1 MKNISISDMYNPMEM
16 LYTKKYFWTNFYQG
30 TGYMLDQLIVSGS
43 LLQDNSK
50 LKFLKAG
57 VYNKRW
63 LLNGDDKGRWKGY
76 PTRSMVYNRF
86 DPEGYS
92 DHLPVFLYLA
102 KEID

>member
-1 MKNISISDMYNPMEM
+1 
-16 LYTKKYFWTNFYQG
+16 
-30 TGYMLDQLIVSGS
+30 MLDQLIVSGS

-86 DPEGYS
+86 DPEGYRS
-92 DHLPVFLYLA
+92 PHLFFSILL
-102 KEID
+102 KKLISGFF